1 MIQVSRTAACA
12 GLLAGLIGAATATEA
27 GLAATPTVELTSS
40 GGGVYDYTFVGVDG
54 IDTRFLNGQTITLSG
69 LSGVTGASVSGEAA
83 MFFSSS
89 SFTSTSAVF
98 TQTCCGT
105 AGFGDVPI
113 DGFEVSSSVLTTG
126 AVAYT
131 MVTENPGI
139 LAGTVEGPVAAAA
152 PEPSTWAMMLLGFA
166 GLGYVGTRK
175 MRRAAVTSA

>member
-27 GLAATPTVELTSS
+27 GLAATPTIELTSS

-54 IDTRFLNGQTITLSG
+54 IETRFLNGQTITLSG
-69 LSGVTGASVSGEAA
+69 LSGVTGASVSGEAV
-83 MFFSSS
+83 MFFSA

-98 TQTCCGT
+98 TLTCCGSS
-105 AGFGDVPI
+105 GFGDVSV

-126 AVAYT
+126 PVDYT
-131 MVTENPGI
+131 MVTDNPGI
-139 LAGTVEGPVAAAA
+139 LAGTIEGPVAASA

-175 MRRAAVTSA
+175 MSRAADTSA